1 MTKKQGWIIYVIGI
15 VLTLL
20 LDFVLFGV
28 MFPQLILAMAGI
40 LEIMWLIGWLFYMAK
55 KFDF

>member
-1 MTKKQGWIIYVIGI
+1 MTKKQGWIIYGIGL

-28 MFPQLILAMAGI
+28 IFPQLMLAMAGI
-40 LEIMWLIGWLFYMAK
+40 LEITWLIGWLFYMAN